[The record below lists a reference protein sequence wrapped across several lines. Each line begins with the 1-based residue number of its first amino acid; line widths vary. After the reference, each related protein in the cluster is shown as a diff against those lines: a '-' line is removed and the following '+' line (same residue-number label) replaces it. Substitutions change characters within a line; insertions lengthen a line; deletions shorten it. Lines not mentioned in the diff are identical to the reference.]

1 MAQKQFLEE
10 LLNPCQDK
18 FAKATLQLI
27 DTALSSGIRNTP
39 LRAQP
44 PESAFM
50 GHQHQR
56 RFLTG
61 CHRGY
66 DRAQETLVKALGAL
80 QVATHLDSA
89 EIAFR
94 RSVFRRVADAIAV
107 AMLNMKDHVIARMCL
122 EFAIHPL
129 DMQVLTAA
137 YEEVKRMNAE
147 SRKTF
152 ALLADMTTFVH
163 VCDVLRIDFR
173 PGSPLV
179 QMIELKSGRI
189 NEILLKD
196 LADYQPVPESLD
208 QIDDDPA
215 IDDRYRSQAKRMMRQ
230 KVRLAQVEE
239 ILETDEGT
247 DPVSGQLLKLSKD
260 LILLEGIGTSIEQ
273 ACQVALDTGA
283 ASTTLDDCIHVGSGY
298 SDSYQEAKAIAS
310 DALDVS
316 VDRHYVLGPD
326 SLRSTM
332 EEIRKIVPEDELVV
346 VVDPLQM
353 NLRSVPTR
361 PFPVWGIKRSTV
373 GHLLG
378 RRLVILFGFDLSSFF
393 WMCRSK
399 GVDVHLSTRKE
410 SARRDQLL
418 GGKGNLTWGNRIVV
432 LESCDGP
439 VQIGERNWLRFLCDW
454 ISPADFVGQ
463 AWVPWTKQSL
473 H

>member
-1 MAQKQFLEE
+1 MARREFVSE
-10 LLNPCQDK
+10 LLHPDRDRFSQAALK
-18 FAKATLQLI
+18 LI
-27 DTALSSGIRNTP
+27 DTALASGIRNVP

-44 PESAFM
+44 PESAFL
-50 GHQHQR
+50 GPQHQE
-56 RFLTG
+56 RFLAA

-66 DRAQETLVKALGAL
+66 DRAQETLVDVFVSLHEG
-80 QVATHLDSA
+80 THLDSN
-89 EIAFR
+89 ETKFR
-94 RSVFRRVADAIAV
+94 MSVLRRVADAIAV
-107 AMLNMKDHVIARMCL
+107 AMLEMKDHVIARMCL

-129 DMQVLTAA
+129 DLQVLTVAH
-137 YEEVKRMNAE
+137 EEVKRMNAE
-147 SRKTF
+147 SRKSF
-152 ALLADMTTFVH
+152 ALLAGMTTFVH

-196 LADYQPVPESLD
+196 LADYQPVLESLD
-208 QIDDDPA
+208 QIDDDPT

-230 KVRLAQVEE
+230 KVRLAQVEK

-247 DPVSGQLLKLSKD
+247 DPVSGQLLKLSKN

-283 ASTTLDDCIHVGSGY
+283 ASTTLDDCIHVGIGY
-298 SDSYQEAKAIAS
+298 SDSYREAKAIAS

-332 EEIRKIVPEDELVV
+332 EETRKIVPEDELIVV
-346 VVDPLQM
+346 LDPLQM

-361 PFPVWGIKRSTV
+361 PFPVWGLKRSTV

-393 WMCRSK
+393 WMCRSR

-418 GGKGNLTWGNRIVV
+418 GGKGNLTWGNRIVI

-454 ISPADFVGQ
+454 ISPADFVNQ
-463 AWVPWTKQSL
+463 AWVPWTKQSM